1 MTDSLKDYY
10 RHKEIYVKLPTEGK
24 WYTSN
29 LNVNSDNEIGVM
41 PMNFKDEMLLSVPD
55 SVYNGESLFEILK
68 SILPDM
74 EDPYEILM
82 PDVDIILLASKINSN
97 DGEMNVEAVCTHCQT
112 QEQYSL
118 KIVNILNQIKPVN
131 PIELELENG
140 LIISFK
146 PNSLKSMT
154 ANQIKVTEMA
164 NILSNFDQSAGIEQQ
179 RAIFSESVERSAA
192 ANLILIADTIE
203 YILLP
208 SGEKINDINPILDW
222 INNSDSIIVKKLQDV
237 SKKMNDNGINKEFKF
252 ECSNEKCGQQFT
264 SEVEFNP
271 TFFFTN
277 N

>member
-112 QEQYSL
+112 QEQYSI

>member
-74 EDPYEILM
+74 ENPYEILM

-112 QEQYSL
+112 QEQYSI

-164 NILSNFDQSAGIEQQ
+164 NILSNFDQSASIEQQ

-208 SGEKINDINPILDW
+208 SGEKITDINPILDW